1 MIAQRFRR
9 FLAGW
14 LTDRASTRARQDDPE
29 GAMALLRR
37 AKAIDPTYG
46 RAHHDSA
53 RLYGQKLRRFDV
65 AEEAARQAIACEPGN
80 PEFQNSL
87 FGILIDRA
95 RTLRT
100 REAVV
105 AQIGACLAQVEAA
118 IAADPAYPPCHISK
132 AAALALGGRP
142 ESQWQPELDAAW
154 KLYGV
159 RSQETSSRQ
168 LAQTEVDHMLARSR
182 TECEALA
189 RYWKN
194 LPES

>member
-1 MIAQRFRR
+1 MIAQRFRK
-9 FLAGW
+9 FLAEW
-14 LTDRASTRARQDDPE
+14 LTDRARARVRQGDLE
-29 GAMALLRR
+29 GAMARLRWAR
-37 AKAIDPTYG
+37 VIDPVYG
-46 RAHHDSA
+46 RAHHESA
-53 RLYGQKLRRFDV
+53 RLYGQKLGRFDL
-65 AEEAARQAIACEPGN
+65 AEEAARQAIACEPRN

-87 FGILIDRA
+87 LGILTDRA

-105 AQIGACLAQVEAA
+105 AQIGVCLAQIEAA
-118 IAADPAYPPCHISK
+118 IAADPAYPPYHITK
-132 AAALALGGRP
+132 AATLAVGGRP

-159 RSQETSSRQ
+159 RSEETSSRP
-168 LAQTEVDHMLARSR
+168 LTQTEVDHILARSR

-189 RYWKN
+189 GYWNN